1 VDTKPP
7 DVESLRR
14 GVAALERQ
22 IDAVQR
28 IAVNLSTATEPE
40 QVVREALNTSLALTQ
55 SEAGSILLYH
65 PEKQRLIFEY
75 VVGEKADE
83 LTGVELDS
91 DQGIAGM
98 VFGSGRT
105 SVSEDV
111 GAERAHLKELGEKVG
126 YLTRN
131 MVTVPLM
138 SPGSEPLGVM
148 QVLNKREARFDQDDV
163 RLIEIIAAQI
173 AVSITSVRLQQE
185 ARLATV
191 VRFIGNISHDV
202 KNMVTPPMVGAQ
214 TLEIIAKDCFREFDI
229 CLGRK
234 AWPADQAAEL
244 GATMAKLRELYPE
257 IVEMIL
263 EGCDVVQQRTAQIA
277 AAVKGT
283 VSEPVFEPTVV
294 TSIVQR
300 VGSMLAHQA
309 ERKGVELTIGAFP
322 ELPSAMVDGK
332 QIYNAV
338 YNLILNAID
347 ACKAGDGVTFRCD
360 AVATGEFPSGNSL
373 IMECCDTGPGIPE
386 EVKAKLFTDKA
397 VSTKPMGTGL
407 GTKIIKDVVDA
418 HGGTIEVD
426 SEVGV
431 GTTIRC
437 RIPLGRGEDGHGA
450 DS

>member
-1 VDTKPP
+1 
-7 DVESLRR
+7 
-14 GVAALERQ
+14 
-22 IDAVQR
+22 
-28 IAVNLSTATEPE
+28 
-40 QVVREALNTSLALTQ
+40 
-55 SEAGSILLYH
+55 
-65 PEKQRLIFEY
+65 
-75 VVGEKADE
+75 
-83 LTGVELDS
+83 
-91 DQGIAGM
+91 
-98 VFGSGRT
+98 
-105 SVSEDV
+105 
-111 GAERAHLKELGEKVG
+111 
-126 YLTRN
+126 
-131 MVTVPLM
+131 
-138 SPGSEPLGVM
+138 
-148 QVLNKREARFDQDDV
+148 
-163 RLIEIIAAQI
+163 
-173 AVSITSVRLQQE
+173 
-185 ARLATV
+185 
-191 VRFIGNISHDV
+191 
-202 KNMVTPPMVGAQ
+202 MVGAQ

-300 VGSMLAHQA
+300 VGSMLAQQA